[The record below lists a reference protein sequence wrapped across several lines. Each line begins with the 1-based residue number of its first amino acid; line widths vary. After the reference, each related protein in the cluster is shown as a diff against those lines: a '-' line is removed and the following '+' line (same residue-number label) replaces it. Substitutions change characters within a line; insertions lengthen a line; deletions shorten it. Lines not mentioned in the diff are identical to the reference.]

1 MCGKAHHKRRS
12 IHFVDQHQ
20 YRRMADS
27 NLQIDDYREEFV
39 SRLRG
44 EVPATTRDT
53 PLERRL
59 SAIRQGL
66 LAGDAEQGNGGA
78 EVLQTVIDFCFHPDP
93 PREEFGSV
101 RDYLDYRWGD
111 AAIR

>member
-1 MCGKAHHKRRS
+1 M
-12 IHFVDQHQ
+12 
-20 YRRMADS
+20 
-27 NLQIDDYREEFV
+27 

-44 EVPATTRDT
+44 EVPATTKET
-53 PLERRL
+53 PLERGL
-59 SAIRQGL
+59 DAIRHGL

-101 RDYLDYRWGD
+101 REYLDYRWGD